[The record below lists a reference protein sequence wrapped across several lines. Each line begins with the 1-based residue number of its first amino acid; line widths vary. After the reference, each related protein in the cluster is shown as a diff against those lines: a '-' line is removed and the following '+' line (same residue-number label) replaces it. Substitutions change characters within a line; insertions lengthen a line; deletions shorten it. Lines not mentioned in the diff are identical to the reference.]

1 MEVSGNTFIYVHVIW
16 ITAGEK
22 AQLPAIV
29 RKVLFPYIK
38 QAAAAKGIQ
47 VLAVNGV
54 ENHIHCLVKLS
65 PFQSLQQTVVT
76 LKQDSLY
83 WLNETKLLT
92 EAFEWN
98 EGFSAYSVSP
108 STIDKSVEYINKQEE
123 YHKTRSLSDEMS
135 TFEKMV
141 VTLS

>member
-16 ITAGEK
+16 NTADEK
-22 AQLPAIV
+22 ALLPAIV

-38 QAAAAKGIQ
+38 QSAAAKGVQ
-47 VLAVNGV
+47 LLAVNGV
-54 ENHIHCLVKLS
+54 NNHIHCLVKLS
-65 PFQSLQQTVVT
+65 PFQSLQQVVT
-76 LKQDSLY
+76 TLKLDSLH
-83 WLNETKLLT
+83 WLNETKLLA
-92 EAFEWN
+92 EAFDWN